1 MSGRDFGRGGRGY
14 GDRGDRRGFDDRDG
28 GRGGPRD
35 RDGGYSGP
43 GGPPRRDREGGFPPS
58 RPWERRDEER
68 PSRPAGDRP
77 FDRPAPA
84 ENDRDVRVERYYD
97 EPGRPPRDDRN
108 RADRVERPRRERE
121 EPRAGGAE
129 RETAPRPAPAPA
141 GVPVAPLLPAAPF
154 VMPNPGE
161 RIWTYHHLRD
171 SWRDDERL
179 RGWTPSD
186 QDLQEMVE
194 DNIEAD
200 PQVNGRDRRA
210 IEVRVAQAT
219 VTLTGTVRSRLAKF
233 AAGSDAFWT
242 YGVQEVRNEITVN
255 VRGPQAKHEEVAKAA
270 APTAAPPAA
279 PATNTRAADESAAP
293 AKRTTRRKAAVEA
306 ATAENAGE
314 VEPVQVAPPEAS
326 ATDTTDEESSTE

>member
-28 GRGGPRD
+28 GRGGFRDRDSGFGGSGGSRDRRD
-35 RDGGYSGP
+35 RDGGS
-43 GGPPRRDREGGFPPS
+43 PPA

-84 ENDRDVRVERYYD
+84 DAERDVRVERYYD
-97 EPGRPPRDDRN
+97 EPGRPPRD
-108 RADRVERPRRERE
+108 ERPRSDRTDRPSRDREA
-121 EPRAGGAE
+121 PRAGNAE
-129 RETAPRPAPAPA
+129 RETAQRPAPTPA
-141 GVPVAPLLPAAPF
+141 SAPVAPMLPASPF

-161 RIWTYHHLRD
+161 RVWTYHHLRD
-171 SWRDDERL
+171 SWRDEERL

-200 PQVNGRDRRA
+200 PQVTGRDRRS
-210 IEVRVAQAT
+210 IEVRVAQGAA
-219 VTLTGTVRSRLAKF
+219 TLTGTVRSRLAKF

-242 YGVQEVRNEITVN
+242 YGVQDVRNEITVK
-255 VRGPQAKHEEVAKAA
+255 VRGPQAATAETAKGAKPANTPAANTTTTEE
-270 APTAAPPAA
+270 PAAPPK
-279 PATNTRAADESAAP
+279 RA
-293 AKRTTRRKAAVEA
+293 TRRKAAVEA

-314 VEPVQVAPPEAS
+314 VEPVAAITPEAS
-326 ATDTTDEESSTE
+326 AAETAEDEPSAE